1 MREAVG
7 GSLLLYLFIPII
19 ILIIFFVAFIMNYAS
34 AYRAANYVV
43 TQIENCQGRMTKE
56 CKDFKT
62 IYNEVKDN
70 YHYISPDKKISP
82 CYISNGSDSYVFR
95 VSLPVSFDMPMLG
108 NISWF
113 MVTAETK
120 SIQSLPSKYLNDF
133 GGKCK

>member
-43 TQIENCQGRMTKE
+43 TQIENCQGRMNDGCNDMDK
-56 CKDFKT
+56 
-62 IYNEVKDN
+62 IYREIVSK
-70 YHYISPDKKISP
+70 YHYHSPNNKISP
-82 CYISNGSDSYVFR
+82 CYISNGSNSYVFR
-95 VSLPVSFDMPMLG
+95 VSLPVSFEMPMIG

-113 MVTAETK
+113 MVNAETK
-120 SIQSLPSKYLNDF
+120 TIQNLPSKYLNDF
-133 GGKCK
+133 GGKC